1 MIEKWT
7 IKEMHK
13 VNKNLGKMK
22 IVFQGFINQKKCGHK
37 NFFKKILEI
46 NKNINLK
53 YLRELESN
61 SSFGRNLNIV
71 PFINASLQP
80 FFEYLSNKF
89 QKFTKIQDEVVL
101 SQSVFT
107 VNTKAKKI
115 QEAVKKTRYKNNYL
129 NFLSF
134 LLYAVIF
141 FNFF

>member
-1 MIEKWT
+1 M
-7 IKEMHK
+7 
-13 VNKNLGKMK
+13 
-22 IVFQGFINQKKCGHK
+22 
-37 NFFKKILEI
+37 LEI

-134 LLYAVIF
+134 LLYAVIYFYF
-141 FNFF
+141 F